1 MSAIVAVL
9 VAIVREVLGWLA
21 TRPSVTAEVQ
31 HGKTPLDAT
40 PLAAV
45 LERGR
50 RSGLLLVLACAAIG
64 GCGTSHVVVATL
76 HPVEDQ
82 TKGWPRVAQHSVTV
96 VLDGTSTIGTVEPA
110 AGYFLIHEADLK
122 ALLKAANATK

>member
-9 VAIVREVLGWLA
+9 AAIVREVLAWIA

-31 HGKTPLDAT
+31 HGKTPLAAT
-40 PLAAV
+40 PLAKV
-45 LERGR
+45 IDRGR
-50 RSGLLLVLACAAIG
+50 RSGLLLLVACAAIG
-64 GCGTSHVVVATL
+64 GCGASHVVVATL

-82 TKGWPRVAQHSVTV
+82 THGWPRVAQNSVTV
-96 VLDGTSTIGTVEPA
+96 LLDGTSTIGTVEPA